1 MMLIV
6 QALISIELGLRMRGL
21 DPQPYISRH
30 AGILELDAQK
40 IMNFDKPADWTGGL
54 DCMD

>member
-6 QALISIELGLRMRGL
+6 QALISIELGLRMHGL